1 MGSVKPELPR
11 SDAVAD
17 GVEAEVRDLV
27 RELNHGDPVVA
38 EPSSDIVI
46 LKMSAGA
53 IGEIDKLMDELQ
65 TARNYLHAEGERVRR
80 MTSRYEHLTKTAL
93 ASVRIIS
100 ERIGEWRIG
109 DRTVVATDDG
119 EPHGPAPRQDAVPH
133 DAARRSV
140 AMTPAE

>member
-1 MGSVKPELPR
+1 MGTVKPELGRPE
-11 SDAVAD
+11 AVTE

-27 RELNHGDPVVA
+27 RELNHGDPVA
-38 EPSSDIVI
+38 PEPFSDIVL

-80 MTSRYEHLTKTAL
+80 MTARYEHLTKTAL

-109 DRTVVATDDG
+109 DRAVTATDDADDLG
-119 EPHGPAPRQDAVPH
+119 RAV
-133 DAARRSV
+133 SV
-140 AMTPAE
+140 PAE

>member
-1 MGSVKPELPR
+1 MGSVKPEL
-11 SDAVAD
+11 SQSGAVAD

-27 RELNHGDPVVA
+27 RELNHGDPVAA

-109 DRTVVATDDG
+109 DRAVVTDDG
-119 EPHGPAPRQDAVPH
+119 EGPAPVQDAE
-133 DAARRSV
+133 RRNV
-140 AMTPAE
+140 AITPAE